1 MPTREVREQELR
13 AMIPDRRSELL
24 WIYKER
30 MHIPSSETLTCG
42 LIAEV
47 VIRRILEVEYPV
59 AAADEGYY
67 RRAA

>member
-1 MPTREVREQELR
+1 MPTREEREQELR
-13 AMIPDRRSELL
+13 AMIPDRRNELL

-30 MHIPSSETLTCG
+30 MHIPSGEMLAFG

-47 VIRRILEVEYPV
+47 VIRRILEVEYP
-59 AAADEGYY
+59 AAAGEGWY

>member
-1 MPTREVREQELR
+1 MPTRDEREQELR

-30 MHIPSSETLTCG
+30 MHIPSSETLACG

-47 VIRRILEVEYPV
+47 VIRRILEVEYAV
-59 AAADEGYY
+59 AADEGYY